1 MRAIGTENAW
11 FSFKGIRNDDPSL
24 DVRMI
29 APPTR
34 PHPARKGEL
43 IDVPGVNGKL
53 FQDEGV
59 FDRILVTLPCATT
72 DNSNID
78 AISGWLSGEGD
89 LVFGDEPER
98 AYHARIT
105 KEFSRSNRMP
115 RLRGQSFNITFDC
128 EPFRY
133 NVHPEAD
140 ADVYTSGEIITNPG
154 TWPSAPL
161 IYVQFKDGSTGDGTL
176 MIGGNTLIFSDVFNH
191 IFVDCDAKIA
201 YTGDGSAASP
211 MMLATQHVTGA
222 WPVIKPGNDF
232 VTFDGDIEKVVITP
246 RWRWL

>member
-140 ADVYTSGEIITNPG
+140 ADVYTSGETITNPG

-161 IYVQFKDGSTGDGTL
+161 LTVNGTGDGTL
-176 MIGGNTLIFSDVFNH
+176 MIGNETLIFNDL
-191 IFVDCDAKIA
+191 IGYIIVDCEAKIA
-201 YTGDGSAASP
+201 YTGGTSAADP
-211 MMLATQHVTGA
+211 MMLATQHLTGE
-222 WPVIKPGNDF
+222 WPVIQPGASF
-232 VTFDGDIEKVVITP
+232 VSFTGGIKSVVITP